1 MLLLFY
7 AITSRDKARVLESI
21 FKRFIPLFIIDTQT
35 VCHWSIYTLWPH
47 MVWKK
52 SLFQYCGI
60 SILSSNTPLQSR
72 GYFGRVYVW
81 SQVKGTGVCRTAPLS
96 SCVTDRTPLS
106 LSLQGV
112 YESDLSSIYL
122 SPLPLYFYH
131 PCFLL
136 SPTLLQLSRF
146 HFHLSLASRHSWF
159 RHLFTHSHQPL
170 KTHLMHQFPQ
180 YSSACLSILI
190 SLILSHWV
198 FLV

>member
-1 MLLLFY
+1 MKLKKKQKKNSVFILILWNKYFKLRYFPADRRLF
-7 AITSRDKARVLESI
+7 
-21 FKRFIPLFIIDTQT
+21 
-35 VCHWSIYTLWPH
+35 WP
-47 MVWKK
+47 W
-52 SLFQYCGI
+52 
-60 SILSSNTPLQSR
+60 R
-72 GYFGRVYVW
+72 E
-81 SQVKGTGVCRTAPLS
+81 VKGTGVCRAAPLS

-122 SPLPLYFYH
+122 SPLPLYFYR

-136 SPTLLQLSRF
+136 SPTLLQLSPL
-146 HFHLSLASRHSWF
+146 HFHLSIASRHSWF

-180 YSSACLSILI
+180 YSSSILI